1 MKRKKTK
8 TSYGERENLLNIILI
23 GFRGTGKTTIGKMLA
38 QRLGKEFVDAD
49 EYLEQKEGK
58 TVKDIFAE
66 GGEKL
71 FREIETHVIAELCR
85 LDNRVVATGG
95 GAILRE
101 ENVRAL
107 RKSGIIILLEADAD
121 TIYKRIHKDTLAGQR
136 RPNLTNQG
144 GYQEIEYLLEHRRPL
159 YDRTTDFVINTTSM
173 SAVDAANKIITFIKN
188 HVVNLRK

>member
-1 MKRKKTK
+1 M
-8 TSYGERENLLNIILI
+8 NIILI

-71 FREIETHVIAELCR
+71 FREIETQIIAELC
-85 LDNRVVATGG
+85 LSDNRVVATGG

-107 RKSGIIILLEADAD
+107 KKSGIIILLEADTD
-121 TIYKRIHKDTLAGQR
+121 TIYKRIHRNTTTEQR
-136 RPNLTNQG
+136 RPSLTNRNA
-144 GYQEIEYLLEHRRPL
+144 YEEIEYLLEYRGPL
-159 YDRTTDFVINTTSM
+159 YDRTADFVINTTSM
-173 SAVDAANKIITFIKN
+173 SATDAANKIVTFLRN
-188 HVVNLRK
+188 HVMDIKD

>member
-1 MKRKKTK
+1 M
-8 TSYGERENLLNIILI
+8 NIILI

-71 FREIETHVIAELCR
+71 FREIETQIIAELCL

-101 ENVRAL
+101 ENVKTL
-107 RKSGIIILLEADAD
+107 KKSGIIILLEADVD
-121 TIYKRIHKDTLAGQR
+121 TIYKRIHKGAMTDQR
-136 RPNLTNQG
+136 RPSLTNRG
-144 GYQEIEYLLEHRRPL
+144 AYEEIEYLLEYRRPL
-159 YDRTTDFVINTTSM
+159 YDRTADFVISTTSM
-173 SAVDAANKIITFIKN
+173 SEIAAANKIITF
-188 HVVNLRK
+188 LRNNVMDLKD

>member
-1 MKRKKTK
+1 MIE
-8 TSYGERENLLNIILI
+8 SLLSDLNIILI

-71 FREIETHVIAELCR
+71 FREIETQIIAELCL

-107 RKSGIIILLEADAD
+107 K
-121 TIYKRIHKDTLAGQR
+121 K
-136 RPNLTNQG
+136 G
-144 GYQEIEYLLEHRRPL
+144 G
-159 YDRTTDFVINTTSM
+159 S
-173 SAVDAANKIITFIKN
+173 
-188 HVVNLRK
+188 

>member
-1 MKRKKTK
+1 MIE
-8 TSYGERENLLNIILI
+8 SLLSDLNLILI

-58 TVKDIFAE
+58 TIKDIFAE

-85 LDNRVVATGG
+85 LDDRVVATGG

-101 ENVRAL
+101 ENVRAF
-107 RKSGIIILLEADAD
+107 KKVES
-121 TIYKRIHKDTLAGQR
+121 
-136 RPNLTNQG
+136 
-144 GYQEIEYLLEHRRPL
+144 
-159 YDRTTDFVINTTSM
+159 
-173 SAVDAANKIITFIKN
+173 
-188 HVVNLRK
+188 

>member
-1 MKRKKTK
+1 M
-8 TSYGERENLLNIILI
+8 NIILI

-71 FREIETHVIAELCR
+71 FREIETQIIAELC
-85 LDNRVVATGG
+85 LSDNRVVATGG

-107 RKSGIIILLEADAD
+107 KKSGIIILLEADTD
-121 TIYKRIHKDTLAGQR
+121 TIYKRIHRNTTTEQR
-136 RPNLTNQG
+136 RPSLTNRNA
-144 GYQEIEYLLEHRRPL
+144 YEEIEYLLEYRGPL
-159 YDRTTDFVINTTSM
+159 YDRTADFVINTTSM
-173 SAVDAANKIITFIKN
+173 SANDAANKIITFLHN
-188 HVVNLRK
+188 HVMDIKD